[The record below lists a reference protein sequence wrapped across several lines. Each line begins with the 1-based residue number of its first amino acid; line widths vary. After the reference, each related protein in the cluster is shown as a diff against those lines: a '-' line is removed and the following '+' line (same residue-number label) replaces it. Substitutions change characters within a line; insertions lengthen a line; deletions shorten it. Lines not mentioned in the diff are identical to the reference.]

1 MIANVRKI
9 GLVRIIV
16 NRHFEE
22 RIRILSDTDFEKLFD
37 FPIRYEGC
45 DAENL
50 YYVMEVPLSDLDDAY
65 DEAITVVD
73 FWVKEYK
80 KNLEEEEKR
89 KNEDF
94 RIWE

>member
-1 MIANVRKI
+1 MIANVKKI

-22 RIRILSDTDFEKLFD
+22 KVRLMSDMDFENLFD
-37 FPIRYEGC
+37 FPVRYEGC

-50 YYVMEVPLSDLDDAY
+50 YYVMEVPLNDLDDAY
-65 DEAITVVD
+65 KDAVSTIN

-80 KNLEEEEKR
+80 CEQEKHES
-89 KNEDF
+89 KEDF

>member
-1 MIANVRKI
+1 MIANVKKI

-22 RIRILSDTDFEKLFD
+22 KIRIMNDTDFEKLFD
-37 FPIRYEGC
+37 FPVRYEGC

-50 YYVMEVPLSDLDDAY
+50 YYVMEVPISDLDDAY
-65 DEAITVVD
+65 KDAISTID

-80 KNLEEEEKR
+80 REREKCETE
-89 KNEDF
+89 EDF